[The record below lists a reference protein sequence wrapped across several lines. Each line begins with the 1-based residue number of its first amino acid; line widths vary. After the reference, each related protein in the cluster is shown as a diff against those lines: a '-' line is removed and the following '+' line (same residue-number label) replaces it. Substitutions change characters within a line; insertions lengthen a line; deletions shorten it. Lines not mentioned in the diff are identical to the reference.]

1 MDGNYMNQN
10 MNQNQNPDQN
20 NHNNNMNSYTAGHQ
34 DGFSTGGMGQNMNGM
49 PPVDGMPPMNGE
61 PPVDGAQPKQP
72 KFKKNLRWLGAAV
85 FAVLVAALAVGG
97 GYLGST
103 LAYQQVDRVVVQR
116 VETTADGST
125 SAAAEDGALTSA
137 EIAAKTEPSVVAI
150 TTERM
155 TTSNF
160 WFGTQV
166 ESGAGSGVIISEDG
180 YILTC
185 DHVIEGADTIKV
197 QLSDGTIYD
206 GTLVGAYPENDI
218 AVVKIEATGLTP
230 AEIADSSQ
238 VVQGEQVYAVGNPE
252 GRFSGS
258 ITDGLISAVSRD
270 ISMQLTVYND
280 DDTDSN
286 ANNGGNSYNDYWS
299 SIFGG
304 GSYDSGASIIQTVI
318 NVFQTSAP
326 VSPGNSGGGLFNARG
341 ELIGIVNAKS
351 SDSDAEGLGFAIPS
365 NKAMEIANSLIT
377 TGSYTAPEGSQ
388 SQQSQGGVTQ
398 TENRAILGITAMTL
412 TAQQAAQYGYT
423 SAGVYIV
430 EVTEQSTADA
440 GLASGDRIISID
452 DTIVNELD
460 DVTEYLSG
468 KQPSDVVKV
477 TVERGG
483 KMTSADVT
491 LIENPN
497 AAADDSAE

>member
-10 MNQNQNPDQN
+10 QNLNQNNNMDQNQQNLNQNPNVNENAADNQFN
-20 NHNNNMNSYTAGHQ
+20 Q
-34 DGFSTGGMGQNMNGM
+34 
-49 PPVDGMPPMNGE
+49 PPVQPDIFPPADGSEIPPQ
-61 PPVDGAQPKQP
+61 QPK
-72 KFKKNLRWLGAAV
+72 KKKNMRWLGSCL
-85 FAVLVAALAVGG
+85 FAVLIAALAVGG

-103 LAYQQVDRVVVQR
+103 LAYQQVDRIVVQR
-116 VETTADGST
+116 VETTENGST
-125 SAAAEDGALTSA
+125 SAASEDGALTSA

-160 WFGTQV
+160 WFGSQV

-206 GTLVGAYPENDI
+206 ATLVGAYPENDI
-218 AVVKIEATGLTP
+218 AVVKIEATGLTA

-280 DDTDSN
+280 DDS
-286 ANNGGNSYNDYWS
+286 ANNNSGNSQYDYWNS
-299 SIFGG
+299 MFG
-304 GSYDSGASIIQTVI
+304 GSYDSDASIIQTVI

-326 VSPGNSGGGLFNARG
+326 VSPGNSGGGLFNSRG

-365 NKAMEIANSLIT
+365 NRAMEIANSLIT
-377 TGSYTAPEGSQ
+377 TGSYTPPEGSQ
-388 SQQSQGGVTQ
+388 STTDENGATQ
-398 TENRAILGITAMTL
+398 TTNRAILGITATTL
-412 TAQQAAQYGYT
+412 NAQQAAQYGYS

-430 EVTEQSTADA
+430 KVTEQSTADA

-452 DTIVNELD
+452 DTIVNELAN
-460 DVTEYLSG
+460 VTDYLAD
-468 KQPSDVVKV
+468 KQPGDVVTV

-483 KMTSADVT
+483 KMLSAEVT

-497 AAADDSAE
+497 AASDDSAE

>member
-1 MDGNYMNQN
+1 
-10 MNQNQNPDQN
+10 
-20 NHNNNMNSYTAGHQ
+20 
-34 DGFSTGGMGQNMNGM
+34 
-49 PPVDGMPPMNGE
+49 
-61 PPVDGAQPKQP
+61 
-72 KFKKNLRWLGAAV
+72 
-85 FAVLVAALAVGG
+85 
-97 GYLGST
+97 
-103 LAYQQVDRVVVQR
+103 
-116 VETTADGST
+116 
-125 SAAAEDGALTSA
+125 
-137 EIAAKTEPSVVAI
+137 
-150 TTERM
+150 M

-160 WFGTQV
+160 WFGSQV

-206 GTLVGAYPENDI
+206 ATLVGAYPENDI
-218 AVVKIEATGLTP
+218 AVVKIEATGLTA

-280 DDTDSN
+280 DDS
-286 ANNGGNSYNDYWS
+286 ANNNSGNSQYDYWNS
-299 SIFGG
+299 MFG
-304 GSYDSGASIIQTVI
+304 GSYDSDASIIQTVI

-326 VSPGNSGGGLFNARG
+326 VSPGNSGGGLFNSRG

-365 NKAMEIANSLIT
+365 NRAMEIANSLIT
-377 TGSYTAPEGSQ
+377 TGSYTPPEGSQ
-388 SQQSQGGVTQ
+388 STTDENGATQ
-398 TENRAILGITAMTL
+398 TTNRAILGITATTL
-412 TAQQAAQYGYT
+412 NAQQAAQYGYS

-452 DTIVNELD
+452 DTIVNELAN
-460 DVTEYLSG
+460 VTDYLAD
-468 KQPSDVVKV
+468 KQPGDVVTV

-483 KMTSADVT
+483 KMLSAEVT

-497 AAADDSAE
+497 AASDDSAE